1 MALVSVSTTILHAGT
16 KVGPKGFDYR
26 GSVWG
31 STIPLSAGMRA
42 VDGAVIWAGPMRQA
56 DYVYTYTMFADNS
69 AITAPGAWNVRQSFA
84 VALGKKLDPDAPA
97 PLVRRIWV
105 NGVLSYNNGVS
116 QPVVYSAETQTYIP
130 AGIYASGIW
139 NSGNLNGS
147 ATTQVVPSPANS
159 SPLIWRFYD
168 GNEDQIPDPEILT
181 ALGSQAPS
189 YRGLMYMVISDL
201 IVGRGNLYAE
211 TPAPVFPSIRVEL
224 IDGTVTSNADH
235 NFAMLE
241 ESEEFFFSDVVLMA
255 NWDTRT
261 IASIVPTTTSSHI
274 MQFDMDAASQ
284 VSYVP
289 IADGG
294 TPVGTIDNFSAWD
307 TINDIFYTIQ
317 VAGSYHMLSLS
328 PDGSIIQQ
336 GLTRA
341 SSPQRPD
348 GGVPNLTNPATKF
361 PAITSGTIDYAIRS
375 NGLVPLIEGTTTDAD
390 QGVVHEVGDDG
401 SLPSSL
407 TIDQFYDL
415 PGNGVMVFPLN
426 LWKRALKDHLSNQ
439 DAAFL
444 VCTNQDPT
452 VELVYVGFSGGIT
465 KILGRTRIYDGQDNN
480 SDISAFI
487 DADGHICIQD
497 FNNVLG
503 TKYHRIALSYTDQP
517 DFGEAPGFKG
527 LFPHVGATLYE
538 NVDSGVAANQWD
550 KNTLLYS
557 DLSAGTVT
565 FGATTLFTIKTGLVS
580 SLGGIGTTNGD
591 SPIWDSAA
599 GVLYYHNNIAANT
612 LPLQDFTGNGMRFRQ
627 LVEGLNGDID
637 NLGNALEVLA
647 GAAGY
652 GPGDITVDSQLNDD
666 QIVGI
671 LIDRPYDLATLFND
685 LGTVY
690 DFSYFNS
697 AGRLKF
703 ERNSNNP
710 LVATGT
716 WTISATPADGSTAT
730 IGTTV
735 YRFKTTPSQPFD
747 VKIEANTNAAIVD
760 NQEKTS
766 ANFHAAISGDMSLAA
781 SVDGVYAGTTA
792 NAQVSV
798 KRNIASAT
806 SFGYKVLDI
815 TSNLAGV
822 AGNSIA
828 TTRTGSGYVFS
839 GLTLTGGVDAP
850 EPLVSL
856 TLDDLA
862 HVSENALTPD
872 DALVTIIVPE
882 GQGQRAAQI
891 NYYALEQTYQYLS
904 QVYVPDN
911 QDGALVDSSTTV
923 EYDLP
928 LVMSTTEAY
937 ARATKTGIRAADNVV
952 MQNFRLPQSYM
963 LLEPTDVITITI
975 APFAYTIKLDE
986 CTFNSDWSTSF
997 SAANYLFR
1005 SDVPVSDSDV
1015 SSGLPQDVA
1024 GGSDGLPVVL
1034 DAPVRNPLTGTEA
1047 GNINLPDGIRA
1058 YRTGF
1063 SQGTLFYEDVALEDE
1078 FTVMTTSRDVKW
1090 GTLAAPLP
1098 TAIEPHYQTVEDS
1111 IDIVV
1116 KTITTADM
1124 ASGTYLECVEGDN
1137 CIAVGSPG
1145 NWEYIY
1151 FRDVE
1156 WLNSKVVRLT
1166 GLVRAQRG
1174 TDYALANHGPSDV
1187 VLLLDSVAANFVP
1200 ALYTQSVDTDRVGDV
1215 FNYQVTAIPATK
1227 TAASQ
1232 ANTIRGYELYPFS
1245 PCSLAAEYGASSSV
1259 DISWVRRDRLNTEY
1273 VTNPAILSE
1282 TSEEYELEILS
1293 GSTVV
1298 RTVTGLTSPDWNY
1311 SSANQTTDGFTAPVA
1326 TVKVRIY
1333 QMGELGRGFPR
1344 EETLNVQ

>member
-1 MALVSVSTTILHAGT
+1 MALLPISTSILNS
-16 KVGPKGFDYR
+16 GPQTGAKGFDYR

-31 STIPLSAGMRA
+31 MPIPLSAGMRA
-42 VDGAVIWAGPMRQA
+42 VDGAVIWAGPQRKT
-56 DYVYTYTMFADNS
+56 DEVFTYTLFADNS
-69 AITAPGAWNVRQSFA
+69 AITAPGSWNVRQSFA

-105 NGVLSYNNGVS
+105 NGVLTYNNGES
-116 QPVVYSAETQTYIP
+116 QPVVYSAETKEYIP
-130 AGIYASGIW
+130 AGTYASGVW
-139 NSGNLNGS
+139 VSGNWNGGVS
-147 ATTQVVPSPANS
+147 TQVIPAPANQS
-159 SPLIWRFYD
+159 DLVWRFYD
-168 GNEDQIPDPEILT
+168 GNEDQIPDPEILS
-181 ALGSQAPS
+181 ALGDQAPS

-201 IVGRGNLYAE
+201 IVGRGSLYRP

-224 IDGTVTSNADH
+224 VDGTVTSNADH
-235 NFAMLE
+235 NFAMLDD
-241 ESEEFFFSDVVLMA
+241 SEPFFFNDVVLMA
-255 NWDTRT
+255 NWDTRR

-274 MQFDMDAASQ
+274 LQFDMDAAAQ
-284 VSYVP
+284 VSYTP
-289 IADGG
+289 IVDGG
-294 TPVGTIDNFSAWD
+294 VPVGTIDNFSAWD
-307 TINDIFYTIQ
+307 TLNDIFYTVQ
-317 VAGSYHMLSLS
+317 VEGSYHMLSLS
-328 PDGSIIQQ
+328 PDGTIIQQ

-341 SSPQRPD
+341 SSPLTASN
-348 GGVPNLTNPATKF
+348 GVPSFTEPAAKF
-361 PAITSGTIDYAIRS
+361 PNITSGSIDYMIRS
-375 NGLVPLIEGTTTDAD
+375 NVLVPIIEGTTTDGD
-390 QGVVHEVGDDG
+390 QGVVHAVGDDG
-401 SLPSSL
+401 TLPTEL

-415 PGNGVMVFPLN
+415 PGQGVAVFPLN
-426 LWKRALKDHLSNQ
+426 LWKRALTDHLSQQ

-452 VELVYVGFSGGIT
+452 VEIVYVGFAGGLT
-465 KILGRTRIYDGQDNN
+465 KILGRTRVYDGQDND
-480 SDISAFI
+480 SDVQAFI

-527 LFPHVGATLYE
+527 IFPHVGATLYE

-565 FGATTLFTIKTGLVS
+565 FGATTLFNVKSGLVT
-580 SLGGIGTTNGD
+580 SLGGLGTTNGD

-599 GVLYYHNNIAANT
+599 GVLYYHGTIAANT
-612 LPLQDFTGNGMRFRQ
+612 SPLQDFTGNGMRFRQ
-627 LVEGLNGDID
+627 LVEGINGDIGT
-637 NLGNALEVLA
+637 LSATLTALA

-652 GPGDITVDSQLNDD
+652 GPSDISVDSQLSSD
-666 QIVGI
+666 QIVGV
-671 LIDRPYDLATLFND
+671 LITKPYDLSSLFND

-690 DFSYFNS
+690 DFAYFNS

-735 YRFKTTPSQPFD
+735 YRFKTTPSQPYD
-747 VKIEANTNAAIVD
+747 VKIEANTNVATID
-760 NQEKTS
+760 NQEKTA

-781 SVDGVYAGTTA
+781 SVDGVYAGTNA
-792 NAQVSV
+792 NTQVSV
-798 KRNIASAT
+798 KRNISSAT

-828 TTRTGSGYVFS
+828 TTRTGSGYTFS
-839 GLTLTGGVDAP
+839 GLTLTGGVEP
-850 EPLVSL
+850 PTPLVDL

-904 QVYVPDN
+904 QVYIPDN
-911 QDGALVDSSTTV
+911 QDGALATSSTTV
-923 EYDLP
+923 TYDLP

-937 ARATKTGIRAADNVV
+937 ARAAKTGIRAADNIV
-952 MQNFRLPQSYM
+952 MQNFRLPQSYL
-963 LLEPTDVITITI
+963 LLEPTDIITITI
-975 APFAYTIKLDE
+975 APYAYTIRLDE

-1005 SDVPVSDSDV
+1005 SDVPVSGSDV
-1015 SSGLPQDVA
+1015 TSGLPQDIA

-1034 DAPVRNPLTGTEA
+1034 DAPVRNPLSGTEA
-1047 GNINLPDGIRA
+1047 GTINLPDGIRA
-1058 YRTGF
+1058 FRSGF
-1063 SQGTLFYEDVALEDE
+1063 SQGTLFYKDE
-1078 FTVMTTSRDVKW
+1078 ELDTEVTVMTTSRDVKW

-1098 TAIEPHYQTVEDS
+1098 AAVKPYYQTLEES
-1111 IDIVV
+1111 IDIVA

-1124 ASGTYLECVEGDN
+1124 ESGSYLDCVEGRN

-1174 TDYALANHGPSDV
+1174 TDYALAGHGPSDV
-1187 VLLLDSVAANFVP
+1187 VLLLDSVASNFVP
-1200 ALYTQSVDTDRVGDV
+1200 ALYNQAVDVDRVDDTFV
-1215 FNYQVTAIPATK
+1215 YQVSAIPATK
-1227 TAASQ
+1227 PAVAQ
-1232 ANTIRGYELYPFS
+1232 PNVLRGYELYPFS
-1245 PCSLAAEYGASSSV
+1245 PCLLAAAAGTSDSL
-1259 DISWVRRDRLNTEY
+1259 DLSWVRRDRLNTEY
-1273 VTNPAILSE
+1273 VTNPTILSE
-1282 TSEEYELEILS
+1282 TSEEYELEILD
-1293 GSTVV
+1293 GSSVV
-1298 RTVTGLTSPDWNY
+1298 RTVTGLTSPAYNY
-1311 SSANQTTDGFTAPVA
+1311 TSADQVTDGFSSPMSEIKFRV
-1326 TVKVRIY
+1326 Y
-1333 QMGELGRGFPR
+1333 QIGELGRGFPG
-1344 EETLNVQ
+1344 EETVDVS